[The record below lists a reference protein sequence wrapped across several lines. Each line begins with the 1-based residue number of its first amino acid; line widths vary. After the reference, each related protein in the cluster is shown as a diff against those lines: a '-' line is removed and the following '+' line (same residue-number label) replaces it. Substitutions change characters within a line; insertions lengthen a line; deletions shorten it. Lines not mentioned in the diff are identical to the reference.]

1 MIVPTLQTAR
11 LRLRPL
17 RPEDFPVYAAF
28 LATDRSRFMGW
39 PYEGWAAWGMF
50 CHEIACWDLFG
61 NGGLLIERP
70 SDGAAM
76 DVIEVI

>member
-1 MIVPTLQTAR
+1 MIVPTLETAR

-50 CHEIACWDLFG
+50 CHEIA
-61 NGGLLIERP
+61 
-70 SDGAAM
+70 
-76 DVIEVI
+76 